1 MKFVCGRKGDNISCR
16 SDKRLIAGPTPR
28 AAAFIAVAMALA
40 LLSGCK
46 SPLQHREKA
55 DKVAYDIIGEKQLE
69 ALGHIEGFTIVR
81 YSNLLRYRLLEE
93 QNLLYS
99 DKASLGASN
108 LDLIEHWPDPNY
120 LMPRLGPDLALDAAD
135 SLDPL
140 NLLEPHGPLPLS
152 LVGALQV
159 GARNNFEYQTIKE
172 NVFEAALDLD
182 LARHFFRTQYAEVI
196 KSRLDNDNSGDRAE
210 TSVTQSSDTTLSRS
224 FKNGLDFSANL
235 GLDIVNLLT
244 MGGASSMGLTAD
256 ASISIPLLQ
265 GSGKHIVAEPLTQA
279 ERDAVYAIHNFERF
293 KRIFAVDVA
302 DDYLGVLS
310 QLDGIKNA
318 DANYHRLVVSV
329 RRARRLADAGQLSE
343 TQVDQAVQDQLSARE
358 GWITAHQSYQ
368 NALDRFKITLG
379 LPVDA
384 DIELDPGEL
393 DKLTKLMT
401 TVLAD
406 VGKDQTI
413 TEPNLPADAPVT
425 FEPPGWRNPG
435 PLEIDSTL
443 AVRLAFDNRL
453 DLRNAQGQVYDAQ
466 RTVIVD
472 ADKLRAKLNL
482 GFDGGAGMAA
492 GSSDNDAEIRLDR
505 ARWTVPIT
513 LDLPLERTAER
524 YNYRKSLIALEQEI
538 RNLAQ
543 LEDAIKQD
551 IRSQLRNM
559 LATRER
565 VQIGA
570 QGVLVAEKRVDS
582 TTIFFE
588 AGYGNTEI
596 RDVLESQRSLLSA
609 QNRLT
614 SAVVNYRIAELTLQQ
629 DMGLLKVDETGLW
642 REFNPED
649 IE

>member
-1 MKFVCGRKGDNISCR
+1 MSFVRRRKGDNISCP
-16 SDKRLIAGPTPR
+16 SDNRLIMGAKPCT
-28 AAAFIAVAMALA
+28 AVLIAVAVALA
-40 LLSGCK
+40 LQAGCK
-46 SPLQHREKA
+46 SPMQHRQKA
-55 DKVAYDIIGEKQLE
+55 DKVAYDIVSEKQLE

-99 DKASLGASN
+99 DKASLGATN
-108 LDLIEHWPDPNY
+108 LDIIEHWPDPNY
-120 LMPRLGPDLALDAAD
+120 LMSRPGPILALDTDD

-140 NLLEPHGPLPLS
+140 TLLEPDKPLPLS
-152 LVGALQV
+152 LVAALQV
-159 GARNNFEYQTIKE
+159 GARNNFEYQTMKE
-172 NVFEAALDLD
+172 NVFEAALYLD
-182 LARHFFRTQYAEVI
+182 LARHFFENQYSEVI
-196 KSRLDNDNSGDRAE
+196 RSRLDNDNSGDRAE

-244 MGGASSMGLTAD
+244 MGGASSLGLTAD

-265 GSGKHIVAEPLTQA
+265 GSGKHIVTEPLTQA
-279 ERDAVYAIHNFERF
+279 ERNAVYAIHNFERH
-293 KRIFAVDVA
+293 KRTFAVDIA
-302 DDYLGVLS
+302 DAYLRVLS
-310 QLDGIKNA
+310 QLDRIKNA

-329 RRARRLADAGQLSE
+329 RLSRRFADAGRLSE
-343 TQVDQAVQDQLSARE
+343 IEVDQAVQDQLTARE
-358 GWITAHQSYQ
+358 GWITAHQNYQ
-368 NALDRFKITLG
+368 NALDQFKITIG

-384 DIELDPGEL
+384 DIELDRGEL
-393 DKLTKLMT
+393 DRLAKLMT
-401 TVLAD
+401 TVLAN

-425 FEPPGWRNPG
+425 FERPGWRNPG

-443 AVRLAFDNRL
+443 AVRLALDNRL

-466 RTVIVD
+466 RAVVVE

-482 GFDGGAGMAA
+482 GADTGAGIAV
-492 GSSDNDAEIRLDR
+492 GNSDNDAEIRLDR

-524 YNYRKSLIALEQEI
+524 YNYRTSLITLEQEI
-538 RNLAQ
+538 RNLGT

-559 LATRER
+559 LATRET
-565 VQIGA
+565 VQIQA
-570 QGVLVAEKRVDS
+570 QGVLVAETRVDS
-582 TTIFFE
+582 TGLFFE
-588 AGYGNTEI
+588 AGRIPI

-609 QNRLT
+609 QNSLT
-614 SAVVNYRIAELTLQQ
+614 SAVVSYRIAELTLQQ

>member
-1 MKFVCGRKGDNISCR
+1 M
-16 SDKRLIAGPTPR
+16 R
-28 AAAFIAVAMALA
+28 AKPCTAVFIAVAVALA
-40 LLSGCK
+40 LQAGCK
-46 SPLQHREKA
+46 SPMQHRQKA
-55 DKVAYDIIGEKQLE
+55 DKVAYEVVSEKQLE

-81 YSNLLRYRLLEE
+81 YSNLLRYRLLKE

-99 DKASLGASN
+99 DKASLGATN

-120 LMPRLGPDLALDAAD
+120 LMPRPGPNLALNAD
-135 SLDPL
+135 NSLDPL
-140 NLLEPHGPLPLS
+140 TLLEPDRPLPLS

-159 GARNNFEYQTIKE
+159 GARNNFEYQRMKE
-172 NVFEAALDLD
+172 NVFEVALYLD
-182 LARHFFRTQYAEVI
+182 LARHFFENQYAQVI
-196 KSRLDNDNSGDRAE
+196 RSRLDNDNSGDRAV
-210 TSVTQSSDTTLSRS
+210 TSVTQSSDTTLYRS

-265 GSGKHIVAEPLTQA
+265 GSGKHIVTEPLTQA
-279 ERDAVYAIHNFERF
+279 ERNVVYAIHTFERY
-293 KRIFAVDVA
+293 KRTFAVDVA
-302 DDYLGVLS
+302 DAYLRVLS
-310 QLDGIKNA
+310 QLDRIKNA

-329 RRARRLADAGQLSE
+329 RRARRFADAGRLSE
-343 TQVDQAVQDQLSARE
+343 TQVDQAVQDQLTARE

-368 NALDRFKITLG
+368 NALDQFKITLG

-393 DKLTKLMT
+393 DRLTKLMT

-406 VGKDQTI
+406 AGKDQTI
-413 TEPNLPADAPVT
+413 TEPNLPADAPVN

-435 PLEIDSTL
+435 PLEKLFVRDSAP

-466 RTVIVD
+466 RAVVVE

-482 GFDGGAGMAA
+482 GADTGAGIAV
-492 GSSDNDAEIRLDR
+492 GNSDNDAEIRLDR

-524 YNYRKSLIALEQEI
+524 YNYRASLIALEQVI
-538 RNLAQ
+538 RNLGT

-565 VQIGA
+565 VQIEA
-570 QGVLVAEKRVDS
+570 QGVFVAEKRVDS

-614 SAVVNYRIAELTLQQ
+614 SAVVSYRIAELTLQQ